1 MKQLTTVILF
11 LSFMAN
17 SSAQFLIR
25 VQNPVTNGN
34 TFTCDIVISSI
45 PDTRIGTSE
54 LIFSF
59 NPSDLHNPVKT
70 GGFGTLL
77 VNGQTIFLQVNIP
90 SGSTFPLITSTPT
103 LLMSLSFERLNF
115 NNNNNDIYSPT
126 NFTNVTKIDP
136 TTGLPV
142 PATVIWQSALPI
154 TLTKFQAQPTE
165 EGNFLT
171 WETGSEINTSHFD
184 IEASLDGKKFGKI
197 GKIESEGRAASYDF
211 LDKQPLSNTVYYR
224 LKSND
229 LDGQFQY
236 SKVISISSLRQKGLS
251 VKAFPNPFNQ
261 DLSIEI
267 STSKKSDL
275 TINIIDI
282 VGRLV
287 YQSKTKDTE
296 GVLSIP
302 ISTDFLS
309 SGSYFLNITDGEKT
323 TQQKIVKF

>member
-34 TFTCDIVISSI
+34 TFTCDVMISAT
-45 PDTRIGTSE
+45 PDTRIGTSS
-54 LIFSF
+54 LIFGFSPHNLS
-59 NPSDLHNPVKT
+59 NPQKT
-70 GGFGTLL
+70 GGFGTLQ
-77 VNGQTIFLQVNIP
+77 VNGETIFLEVQV
-90 SGSTFPLITSTPT
+90 SGNSFPLITSTPI
-103 LLMSLSFERLNF
+103 LLASLSFTKLNS
-115 NNNNNDIYSPT
+115 NNNNNDIYYPGSIPT
-126 NFTNVTKIDP
+126 IVTRINE
-136 TTGLPV
+136 TTGLPE
-142 PATVIWQSALPI
+142 PATVVWQSALPI
-154 TLTKFQAQPTE
+154 TLTKFQAQTTE

-197 GKIESEGRAASYDF
+197 GKIESKGRAASYDF

-296 GVLSIP
+296 GVLSMPIP
-302 ISTDFLS
+302 TDYLL

-323 TQQKIVKF
+323 TQQKIIKF